1 VKLIIEEVQD
11 VQYLTEDKGD
21 GKKNYFIVGKY
32 LQSEVGNRNGRWYPS
47 AVMERE
53 ASRYVK
59 EKIDTSMSYGE
70 LGHPNGP
77 GINLDRVSHIT
88 KSLVREGND
97 WVGKAQLVD
106 TPNGNIARNLL
117 ECGGRLGVS
126 SRGIGTLKPDKSK
139 GLQVVQDDFRL
150 CVAADIVAD
159 PSAPDA
165 FVKGIM
171 EGTEFQ
177 WDENRGWIQ
186 QIAADTRQEMARK
199 TVRQIEEDKLQAFS
213 RFLAA
218 VSAGIDLEEKRSQKP
233 ASTSDKYLKAR
244 AQAAREGK
252 LHDAEYIRRLAAQ
265 L

>member
-1 VKLIIEEVQD
+1 MKLIIEEITD
-11 VQYLTEDKGD
+11 VQYLAEEKD
-21 GKKNYFIVGKY
+21 GKKNYFIVGPY

-47 AVMERE
+47 EIMERE
-53 ASRYVK
+53 AARYVK
-59 EKIDTSMSYGE
+59 EKIETSMSYGE

-88 KSLVREGND
+88 KSLVREGNN

-106 TPNGNIARNLL
+106 TPYGNIARNLL
-117 ECGGRLGVS
+117 ESGGRLGVS
-126 SRGIGTLKPDKSK
+126 SRGMGTLKPDKSK

-171 EGTEFQ
+171 EGAEWQ
-177 WDENRGWIQ
+177 WDDKRGWIQ
-186 QIAADTRQEMARK
+186 QLAADARK
-199 TVRQIEEDKLQAFS
+199 EMSSMTVSQIEEQKLETFT

-218 VSAGIDLEEKRSQKP
+218 VAGGVKLDEVKKP
-233 ASTSDKYLKAR
+233 MSSGEKYLKAK
-244 AQAAREGK
+244 AQAAREGR
-252 LHDAEYIRRLAAQ
+252 LHDAEYIRKLAAR